1 MVGEKATAR
10 NRRRAPVRPIVIR
23 QDFCS
28 ASPCPCIA
36 TDKPFAGCQIK
47 RQGGTLF
54 MAAEAAG
61 DIPIRLQGLGTTPFS
76 NKQASLPFA
85 WVDDVPT
92 ISKPGA
98 FNRLVEIAREAEAGM
113 RKKFGLPLALIAVD
127 TMAAAAGFQDE
138 NDSANAQSVM
148 NVLHQLTRATGALV
162 LVLDHF
168 GKRDKGGTR
177 GSSAKEASADAV
189 LVLAAPSNSGAQH
202 TMTISKLR
210 SGTDGTEF
218 DFWLRE
224 VRLGDDE
231 DGDPVSTCI
240 VEFSSGPVN
249 LKKTTWDKLEDLK
262 RALDLALSLQCQKLP
277 PLGGGAL
284 GVDATPLQLVR
295 DEFYKAY
302 PCQGDPA
309 QQKETRRK
317 AFSRQL
323 RRGLKLGLISARE
336 VGGVNYIWKAAIS

>member
-127 TMAAAAGFQDE
+127 TMAGGFSRRERFGQ
-138 NDSANAQSVM
+138 
-148 NVLHQLTRATGALV
+148 RAIC
-162 LVLDHF
+162 H
-168 GKRDKGGTR
+168 
-177 GSSAKEASADAV
+177 EC
-189 LVLAAPSNSGAQH
+189 AAPVNS
-202 TMTISKLR
+202 R
-210 SGTDGTEF
+210 DG
-218 DFWLRE
+218 RP
-224 VRLGDDE
+224 R
-231 DGDPVSTCI
+231 I
-240 VEFSSGPVN
+240 GP
-249 LKKTTWDKLEDLK
+249 
-262 RALDLALSLQCQKLP
+262 
-277 PLGGGAL
+277 
-284 GVDATPLQLVR
+284 
-295 DEFYKAY
+295 
-302 PCQGDPA
+302 
-309 QQKETRRK
+309 
-317 AFSRQL
+317 
-323 RRGLKLGLISARE
+323 
-336 VGGVNYIWKAAIS
+336 